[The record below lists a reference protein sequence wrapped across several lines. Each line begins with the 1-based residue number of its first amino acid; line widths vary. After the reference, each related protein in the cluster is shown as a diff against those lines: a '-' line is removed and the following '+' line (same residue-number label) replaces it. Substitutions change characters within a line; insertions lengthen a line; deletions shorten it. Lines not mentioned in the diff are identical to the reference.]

1 VDVYRSASEV
11 PDGAPDLVGLYLE
24 RIGRRSLLSHREEVE
39 LSRAAGAGSGRA
51 RRRLIESNLRLVV
64 SIAKRHR
71 GMGLPFED
79 LIQEGNIGLMKAV
92 EKFDPE
98 MGYRFSTYAT
108 WWIRQ
113 AMQRGIADKGRTIRL
128 PVHVGEKARRVG
140 RARAELSVR
149 LGRDPPEEELAGDL
163 GWSLGRLA
171 EATGAVPDAI
181 SLDQPVLPGADAAAL
196 ASFVA
201 DEAALEDPESVL
213 RRAERER
220 VAEAIWRLPARHR
233 RVLVRRHGLDGGE
246 PATLAR
252 LAGEMKVSRERV
264 RQMQI
269 EAQEFLKGE
278 LTGRSFEET
287 A

>member
-1 VDVYRSASEV
+1 VDAPNPASEV
-11 PDGAPDLVGLYLE
+11 SDGAPELVGLYLE
-24 RIGRRSLLSHREEVE
+24 RIGRRRLLTHREEVE
-39 LSRAAGAGSGRA
+39 LSRAARAGSGMA
-51 RRRLIESNLRLVV
+51 RRRLIESNLRLVI

-71 GMGLPFED
+71 GWGLPFED

-113 AMQRGIADKGRTIRL
+113 AMQRAVADKGRTIRV
-128 PVHVGEKARRVG
+128 PVHVGEKARRVA
-140 RARAELSVR
+140 RARAELSAR
-149 LGRDPPEEELAGDL
+149 LGRDPTEEELAGDL
-163 GWSLGRLA
+163 GWSTGRLA
-171 EATGAVPDAI
+171 EATGAVSDAI
-181 SLDQPVLPGADAAAL
+181 SLDHPVFPDGDAAAL
-196 ASFVA
+196 VDFVA
-201 DEAALEDPESVL
+201 DQSALKEAELVL

-220 VAEAIWRLPARHR
+220 MAVAIGRLPVRHR
-233 RVLVRRHGLDGGE
+233 RVLVRRHGLDGEE

-252 LAGEMKVSRERV
+252 LAGELKISRERV

-278 LTGRSFEET
+278 LTDWDFDET